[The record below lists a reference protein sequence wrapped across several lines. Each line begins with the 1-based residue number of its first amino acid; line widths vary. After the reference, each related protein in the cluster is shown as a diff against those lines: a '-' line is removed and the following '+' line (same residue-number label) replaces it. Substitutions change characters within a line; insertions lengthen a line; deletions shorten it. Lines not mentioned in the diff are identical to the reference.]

1 MLSIGRLNLSERW
14 TTSDGDDEWCFN
26 GKLLMLACLRQMS
39 TVLSNINALV
49 CTLSQLVPPVI
60 DLVTLIVLCYLFQ
73 ESGEHNL

>member
-1 MLSIGRLNLSERW
+1 MRQNLSERW
-14 TTSDGDDEWCFN
+14 TGSDRDDERCSN
-26 GKLLMLACLRQMS
+26 CISLMPACLRQMS

>member
-1 MLSIGRLNLSERW
+1 MPSTVRQNLSGRW
-14 TTSDGDDEWCFN
+14 TTSDGDDEWCSN